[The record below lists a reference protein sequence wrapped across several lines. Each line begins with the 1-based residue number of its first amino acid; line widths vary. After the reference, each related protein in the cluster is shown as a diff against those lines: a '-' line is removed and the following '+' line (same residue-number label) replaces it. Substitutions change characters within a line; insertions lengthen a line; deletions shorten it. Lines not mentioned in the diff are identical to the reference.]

1 MEFFDN
7 FGKPTKLIGTV
18 SMTFVMYSENTQ
30 TIFLKIASHL
40 VSAWY
45 FRCYE
50 TMNIGLL
57 SKLLV
62 LYVYIW
68 LISAWDSRGNEKSQL
83 RSVSKITQ
91 GCWFSFQF
99 LLFLWFS
106 CNSFYL
112 TPLNWR
118 NKFMHVASLR
128 IIFLEEES
136 TWHMALKHEH
146 SSWMKSVSQNENCDI
161 NTSLSQ
167 IKLKQYILKID
178 VGC

>member
-1 MEFFDN
+1 MYV
-7 FGKPTKLIGTV
+7 KTV
-18 SMTFVMYSENTQ
+18 EMYVLSN
-30 TIFLKIASHL
+30 
-40 VSAWY
+40 
-45 FRCYE
+45 CYE
-50 TMNIGLL
+50 TVNLGLF

-91 GCWFSFQF
+91 GYWFSFQF

-118 NKFMHVASLR
+118 NKFMHAAPSR
-128 IIFLEEES
+128 IIFFSGGGKHLTHGTK
-136 TWHMALKHEH
+136 TWTLFMNEISKSKWKLRYKHELISDQTYAVHIKNRCRLLMVYGTEYSSQKLFWTGNLKHA
-146 SSWMKSVSQNENCDI
+146 
-161 NTSLSQ
+161 
-167 IKLKQYILKID
+167 ID
-178 VGC
+178 LR